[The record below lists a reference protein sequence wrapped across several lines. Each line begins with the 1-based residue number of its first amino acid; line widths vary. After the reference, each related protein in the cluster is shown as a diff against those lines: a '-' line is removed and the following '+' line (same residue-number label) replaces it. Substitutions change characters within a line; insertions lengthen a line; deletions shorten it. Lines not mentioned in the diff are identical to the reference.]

1 MELPLSPPR
10 SPTSQRTIERLV
22 PNLGQGAGWVEMPHA
37 SPSCGAPPGGAPNPW
52 AGGRQEEQVKAGA
65 DAGRRRREAA
75 EAAATPEE
83 RVLLF
88 AARKDRMREL
98 KKQEARPAQ
107 RARGPAARP
116 AAARCAMRAAQPQNA
131 WACPLKMA
139 KRCPATRPWAQ
150 LDAVVGR
157 ARRCGSNLG
166 VPPGPP
172 GSPRGTP
179 CVLPP
184 AA

>member
-1 MELPLSPPR
+1 MPT
-10 SPTSQRTIERLV
+10 SPT
-22 PNLGQGAGWVEMPHA
+22 
-37 SPSCGAPPGGAPNPW
+37 CGAPLSGSPRLWGGR
-52 AGGRQEEQVKAGA
+52 RQEEQVKAGA

-107 RARGPAARP
+107 RAWGPRARP
-116 AAARCAMRAAQPQNA
+116 SAACRAMRAPEPLNTHACCVLKCHVLPSRTQPLA
-131 WACPLKMA
+131 W
-139 KRCPATRPWAQ
+139 
-150 LDAVVGR
+150 LDVVGH
-157 ARRCGSNLG
+157 ARRCGL
-166 VPPGPP
+166 VLAEPPGPP
-172 GSPRGTP
+172 GSPRGASR
-179 CVLPP
+179 VLPP